1 VISVG
6 QRDKL
11 VTIQS
16 LTDSVDATG
25 APVQVWATF
34 GSAWM
39 QRRVPIGRRSGDER
53 FTADQLTAPEHAQ
66 WEMVK
71 QSNMDPE
78 VVDVTKLRR
87 LLYRGWTYDIVA
99 AEILQRE
106 EGESIVLT
114 TLGRRAS

>member
-39 QRRVPIGRRSGDER
+39 HRRRPSGTEV
-53 FTADQLTAPEHAQ
+53 FTSDQVTAPERAE
-66 WEMVK
+66 WVMAY

-78 VVDVTKLRR
+78 SVDVTKLRR
-87 LLYRGWTYDIVA
+87 LSYRGWLYDISA
-99 AEILQRE
+99 GYRQDRD
-106 EGESIVLT
+106 EGMAIVLS
-114 TLGRRAS
+114 TLGRKAAA